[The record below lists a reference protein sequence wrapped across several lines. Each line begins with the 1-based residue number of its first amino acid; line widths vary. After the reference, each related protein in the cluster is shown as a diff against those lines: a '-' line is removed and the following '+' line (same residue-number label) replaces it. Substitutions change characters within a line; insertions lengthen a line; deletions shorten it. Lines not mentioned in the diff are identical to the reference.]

1 MKYVY
6 YFGAG
11 KAEGNGEMKEILGGK
26 GAGLAEM
33 TRIGLPVPA
42 GFTISAECC
51 DYYLK
56 HKHKHPPQLRSQVDK
71 YLARLE
77 RSVGK
82 KLGDGV
88 DPLLVSVRSGSA
100 RSMPGM
106 METILNLGLNDRTV
120 AGLARRT
127 NNARFAWDAY
137 RRFVQMYATVVSGL
151 PKEELEGRLRAMK
164 ERLKIEDDTQVPA
177 EDWQSLVAGY
187 KDFFKE
193 KSGRPFPEDPVEQLW
208 GAIGAVFESWMAEK
222 AVTYRRVEH
231 ITGLLGTAVNVVQMV
246 FGNTGENSGTG
257 VCFTRDPSTGEKTF
271 YGDFLSNAQGEDVV
285 AGIRTPVHLSELER
299 RMPKIYKQLERV
311 RQVLEKHYRDMQD
324 MEFTVEDGKLYM
336 LQTRT
341 GKRAPGAAFRI
352 AVDMV
357 QEGLIKREEAIQ
369 RIQAQDIERLFYPV
383 IASSVSRQELLQ
395 QKICTGINAV
405 PGAAVGRAVFLAH
418 EAEEWAKKGE
428 RVVLVRRETSPEDV
442 GGMAV
447 AQGVLTATGG
457 KTSHAAVVARG
468 WGKCCIVGAEKLFID
483 YASKQMSSNGRVV
496 RQGDWITLDGNDGT
510 VYAGQV
516 QLATPEM
523 PKHYYTILKWAD
535 ETRGMGVRANA
546 DTAQDA
552 RKAREM
558 GAEGI
563 GLCRTE
569 HMFFKDF
576 EHPER
581 SADRQLAI
589 QEMII
594 ADSHEARQRALDR
607 LRPFQR
613 GDFIGIFK
621 AMDGH
626 PVTIRLIDPPLH
638 EFVPHDEDKQKE
650 LAQKIGLSPQVVAR
664 RVEQLSESNPML
676 GHRGCRLLITYP
688 EILDMQVGAI
698 IEAAL
703 ECKKEGFKV
712 FPEIMHA
719 LTLDRKELKI
729 LVDETRRIADNLIKK
744 AGIKLNY
751 LVGTMIELPRAALLA
766 DQLAEEAEFFSFG
779 TNDLTQTVMGLS
791 RDDAGRFLPEYMD
804 EEKAAIFSSD
814 PFQTLDVAGVGMLV
828 DWAIKRGRA
837 TRPKLKV
844 GICGEHGGDTE
855 SVKFC
860 YRVGMNYVSAS
871 PFRVPIAR
879 LASAQATIEE
889 KHKKSGKR
897 TTR

>member
-6 YFGAG
+6 FFGAG
-11 KAEGNGEMKEILGGK
+11 KAEGNGEMKDILGGK

-56 HKHKHPPQLRSQVDK
+56 HKHKHPSQLRSEVK
-71 YLARLE
+71 KSLARLE
-77 RSVGK
+77 RLVGK

-120 AGLARRT
+120 EGLARRT

-164 ERLKIEDDTQVPA
+164 ERLKIKDDTQVA
-177 EDWQSLVAGY
+177 AADWRSLVAGY
-187 KDFFKE
+187 KDFFKQ

-311 RQVLEKHYRDMQD
+311 RQVLERHYRDMQD

-383 IASSVSRQELLQ
+383 IASSVPRQELLQ

-418 EAEEWAKKGE
+418 EAEEWVKKGE

-468 WGKCCIVGAEKLFID
+468 WGKCCIVGAENLFID

-535 ETRGMGVRANA
+535 EIRGMGVRANA

-613 GDFIGIFK
+613 GDFMGIFK

-703 ECKKEGFKV
+703 ECRKEGFKV

-719 LTLDRKELKI
+719 LTLDKKELKI
-729 LVDETRRIADNLIKK
+729 LVDETRRIADNLIQK
-744 AGIKLNY
+744 AGIKLDY

-879 LASAQATIEE
+879 LAAAQATIEE
-889 KHKKSGKR
+889 KRRKNGKGTSR
-897 TTR
+897 

>member
-6 YFGAG
+6 FFGAG

-56 HKHKHPPQLRSQVDK
+56 HKHKHPPQLRSEVEK
-71 YLARLE
+71 NLARLE
-77 RSVGK
+77 RLVGK

-120 AGLARRT
+120 DGLAQRT

-164 ERLKIEDDTQVPA
+164 ERLNINDDTQVPA
-177 EDWQSLVAGY
+177 EDWRSLVASY
-187 KDFFKE
+187 KDFFKQ

-285 AGIRTPVHLSELER
+285 AGIRTPVHLSELDR
-299 RMPKIYKQLERV
+299 RMPEIYKQLEHV

-341 GKRAPGAAFRI
+341 GKRAPAAAFRI
-352 AVDMV
+352 AADMV
-357 QEGLIKREEAIQ
+357 KEGLIKREQAIQ

-383 IASSVSRQELLQ
+383 IASSVPRQELLQ

-468 WGKCCIVGAEKLFID
+468 WGKCCIVGCEKLFID
-483 YASKQMSSNGRVV
+483 SVSKQMSSNGRVI

-535 ETRGMGVRANA
+535 EMRGMGVRANA

-613 GDFIGIFK
+613 GDFMGIFR

-650 LAQKIGLSPQVVAR
+650 LAQKIGLAPQVVAR

-698 IEAAL
+698 IEAAV
-703 ECKKEGFKV
+703 ECRKEGCKV

-719 LTLDRKELKI
+719 LTLDKKELKI

-744 AGIKLNY
+744 AGIKLDY

-828 DWAIKRGRA
+828 DWAIKRGRT

-879 LASAQATIEE
+879 LAAAQATIEE
-889 KHKKSGKR
+889 KRKKSGKR